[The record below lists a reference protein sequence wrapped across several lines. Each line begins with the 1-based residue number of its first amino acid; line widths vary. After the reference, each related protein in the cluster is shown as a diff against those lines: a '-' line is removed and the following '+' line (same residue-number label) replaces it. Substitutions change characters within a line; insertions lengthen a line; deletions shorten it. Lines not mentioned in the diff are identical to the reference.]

1 MAPKTIEPTGLCG
14 FLYYLCADHTENTT
28 WRDSSHITHETL
40 NQNTHILERKR
51 NDITKHVESLKTHKT
66 SQEKAACGANQ
77 GLSVEGTALAL
88 NKKYTPQ
95 GLTHR
100 ALT

>member
-14 FLYYLCADHTENTT
+14 FLYYLSADHTENTT
-28 WRDSSHITHETL
+28 WRDSSHITHEML
-40 NQNTHILERKR
+40 NQNMHVLERKR
-51 NDITKHVESLKTHKT
+51 NDITKRGALKTHET
-66 SQEKAACGANQ
+66 SREKAACGANQ

-88 NKKYTPQ
+88 NKKHAPQ